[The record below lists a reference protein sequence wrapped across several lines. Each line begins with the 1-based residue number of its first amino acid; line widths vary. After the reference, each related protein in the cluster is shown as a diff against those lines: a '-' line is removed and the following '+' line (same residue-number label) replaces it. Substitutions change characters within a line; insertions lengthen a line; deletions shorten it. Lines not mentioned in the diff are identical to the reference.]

1 MHSYR
6 GLLLTFLSG
15 IIGIATLFFAF
26 ETTQAQQQQSVRTV
40 EEVQI
45 IGRRRLRQED
55 ILYYVQTRAGDPFN
69 PQQIERDLQ
78 TLLSLG
84 FFDKVKSRV
93 YTEEGPRG
101 GVVVIF
107 QVSEL
112 PIIRD
117 LQIEGLHSLAESDIL
132 KTFRERRVG
141 VSKES
146 TYDPVKAR
154 GAERVLKE
162 LLADRGHPNATV
174 EKRLENVSQTSIA
187 LTFVIKEGDRVR
199 VMEIEFEGN
208 QIFSDKK
215 LRSQMK
221 LVEQSG
227 LVSRFQSKDI
237 LNREKLDF
245 DLHKVDNYMRSKGYL
260 QARHGEPRIEGIGK
274 RRTGFPI
281 LPLPFLSS
289 VDEACG

>member
-117 LQIEGLHSLAESDIL
+117 LQFEGLHSLAESDIL

-141 VSKES
+141 VSKE
-146 TYDPVKAR
+146 
-154 GAERVLKE
+154 
-162 LLADRGHPNATV
+162 
-174 EKRLENVSQTSIA
+174 
-187 LTFVIKEGDRVR
+187 
-199 VMEIEFEGN
+199 
-208 QIFSDKK
+208 
-215 LRSQMK
+215 
-221 LVEQSG
+221 
-227 LVSRFQSKDI
+227 
-237 LNREKLDF
+237 
-245 DLHKVDNYMRSKGYL
+245 
-260 QARHGEPRIEGIGK
+260 
-274 RRTGFPI
+274 
-281 LPLPFLSS
+281 
-289 VDEACG
+289 